1 MSRTFPLYRQRDA
14 MDCGPTC
21 LLMVSAYYGKRLTLP
36 YLRERSHISR
46 EGVSAL
52 GIQEAAKVIGLNPMT
67 VKVPFKSSNGEAS
80 LLEAPLPAIAHWN
93 QSHFVV
99 IYKANKKT
107 IYIADPAVGKIKLK
121 RKDFEKAWLSVL

>member
-99 IYKANKKT
+99 IYKANKKNDLYRRPSRWEDKT
-107 IYIADPAVGKIKLK
+107 
-121 RKDFEKAWLSVL
+121 EKKGL